1 VSAPAV
7 TASTGSARTLA
18 TEKHRGLVGL
28 LVPRGRRLHPILRL
42 DFVTRVTMYPLFFI
56 LLVVTNYPE
65 RATPFFW
72 FLLVFHVL
80 LWPYIALAV
89 ASRANNQK
97 LAEYRNL
104 LVDSAVIGCY
114 VTMSWFN
121 LGPSAAVLLGIHS
134 GCISV
139 GGWRMGV
146 LGALAIG
153 VGIFLSSLLVGVHF
167 DPLGGHLLAQYLG
180 VAMIFIYTM
189 VFSWQSHGQAQRVV
203 RVAKQLEAQSIDL
216 QRNSVLLEERTHQL
230 ELARDAAESA
240 NSSKSQFLANMSHE
254 LRTPL
259 NAIIGYSD
267 LLIEEAEELE
277 AQDLVPDLD
286 KIRSSGKHLLGLIN
300 DVLDLSKIEAGKM
313 EMSLETFEVRE
324 VVSAVAAMVRPL
336 VEKNGNV
343 FEMSVGAEVGTMHA
357 DLTRVRQILLNL
369 LGNAS
374 KFTSKGTIS
383 LAVTQE
389 EAKDR
394 EWVVFAVRDTG
405 IGMTPEQL
413 ARLFQPFTQADPS
426 TTRKY
431 GGTGLGLS
439 ISQRLS
445 RLMNGTISVVSE
457 PGMGSIFT
465 VRLPVEVT
473 EAKMM
478 RQTGIYRVSRPSVPI
493 PVVTSTRVLLI
504 DDDAATR
511 DLVQRMLA
519 KDDVEMLY
527 AASGQEGL
535 RLAAEQRPDVI
546 LLDVLLPD
554 QDGWAVLTALT
565 TKLELAGIPVI
576 VATTADERGLAETLG
591 ATSYLS
597 KPVTV
602 EELRTAIRGAQS
614 VGAPAPNSATKS

>member
-1 VSAPAV
+1 M
-7 TASTGSARTLA
+7 TARGMTTSRAS
-18 TEKHRGLVGL
+18 EMHRGIIGL

-42 DFVTRVTMYPLFFI
+42 DYFVRVVMYPLYFVLFA
-56 LLVVTNYPE
+56 VTLYPD
-65 RATPFFW
+65 RGTRFFW
-72 FLLVFHVL
+72 ALLSFHLFV
-80 LWPYIALAV
+80 WPQLALAM
-89 ASRANNQK
+89 ASRAKNQK
-97 LAEYRNL
+97 HAEYRNL
-104 LVDSAVIGCY
+104 LVDSLIIGCY
-114 VTMSWFN
+114 LPIAAFN
-121 LGPSAAVLLGIHS
+121 LGPCAAAVLGIFA

-139 GGWRMGV
+139 GGWRMGA
-146 LGALAIG
+146 LSALAIAVG
-153 VGIFLSSLLVGVHF
+153 VAFGSVLVGMQF
-167 DPLGGHLLAQYLG
+167 DPLGGHLFGQGLG
-180 VAMIFIYTM
+180 VLVIFVYVA
-189 VFSWQSHGQAQRVV
+189 VFSWQSYRQAQRMV
-203 RVAKQLEAQSIDL
+203 RAAKQIEAQTMDL
-216 QRNSVLLEERTHQL
+216 QRNSALLEERTHQL
-230 ELARDAAESA
+230 ELARDAAEAA

-267 LLIEEAEELE
+267 LLIEEAEELD

-313 EMSLETFEVRE
+313 EVSLETFEVRD
-324 VVSAVAAMVRPL
+324 VIMATTAMVRPL

-343 FEMSVGAEVGTMHA
+343 LELTIDEDLGSMHA

-369 LGNAS
+369 LSNAS
-374 KFTSKGTIS
+374 KFTSNGTVS
-383 LAVTQE
+383 LTATRE
-389 EAKDR
+389 EARDR
-394 EWVVFAVRDTG
+394 EWIVFAVRDTG
-405 IGMTPEQL
+405 IGMTQEQL

-445 RLMNGTISVVSE
+445 RLMNGSISVVSE

-465 VRLPVEVT
+465 VRLPAEVT
-473 EAKMM
+473 DAKLQ

-493 PVVTSTRVLLI
+493 PVVTMSKVLLI
-504 DDDAATR
+504 DNDSTMR

-519 KDDVEMLY
+519 KEESEILF
-527 AASGQEGL
+527 AATGQEGL

-554 QDGWAVLTALT
+554 QDGWAILTTIT

-576 VATTADERGLAETLG
+576 VVTTADERGLAETLG
-591 ATSYLS
+591 AASYLS
-597 KPVTV
+597 KPVTA
-602 EELRTAIRGAQS
+602 EELRAAIRGAQQ
-614 VGAPAPNSATKS
+614 PAGEAR

>member
-1 VSAPAV
+1 MPAV
-7 TASTGSARTLA
+7 TGET
-18 TEKHRGLVGL
+18 HRGVLGL
-28 LVPRGRRLHPILRL
+28 LVPRGQRLHPILRL
-42 DFVTRVTMYPLFFI
+42 DYIVRVSMYPLFFI
-56 LLVVTNYPE
+56 LLLVTNYPD
-65 RATPFFW
+65 RLTPVFW
-72 FLLVFHVL
+72 ALLVFHVL
-80 LWPYIALAV
+80 LWPYLALAI
-89 ASRANNQK
+89 ASRSRNQK

-104 LVDSAVIGCY
+104 LVDSVVIGCY
-114 VTMSWFN
+114 VTACWFN
-121 LGPSAAVLLGIHS
+121 LGPSAAVLLGIFS

-146 LGALAIG
+146 FGALAIG
-153 VGIFLSSLLVGVHF
+153 VGMVLGSLIFGAHF
-167 DPLGGHLLAQYLG
+167 DPLGGHLLAQGLG
-180 VAMIFIYTM
+180 VAMIFIYTT

-203 RVAKQLEAQSIDL
+203 RVAKQLEAQSVDL
-216 QRNSVLLEERTHQL
+216 QRNSALLEERTHQL
-230 ELARDAAESA
+230 ELARDAAEAA

-267 LLIEEAEELE
+267 LLIEEAEELD
-277 AQDLVPDLD
+277 AQDLVPDLE

-313 EMSLETFEVRE
+313 EMSLETFEVRD

-336 VEKNGNV
+336 VEKNGNA
-343 FEMSVGAEVGTMHA
+343 FELAVDEQIGAMHA

-374 KFTSKGTIS
+374 KFTSNGTVS
-383 LAVTQE
+383 LTVTRE
-389 EAKDR
+389 ESTGR
-394 EWVVFAVRDTG
+394 EWIVFAVRDTG

-413 ARLFQPFTQADPS
+413 TRLFQPFTQADPS

-465 VRLPVEVT
+465 VRIPAEVT
-473 EAKMM
+473 DAKIQ

-493 PVVTSTRVLLI
+493 PVVSSSRILLI
-504 DDDAATR
+504 DNDATMQE
-511 DLVQRMLA
+511 LVQRMLA
-519 KDDVEMLY
+519 KDGVDMLY
-527 AASGQEGL
+527 ARTGQEGL
-535 RLAAEQRPDVI
+535 RLAADQKPDVI

-554 QDGWAVLTALT
+554 QDGWAVLTAIT

-576 VATTADERGLAETLG
+576 IVTTADERGLAETLG
-591 ATSYLS
+591 ATAYLS
-597 KPVTV
+597 KPVSA
-602 EELRTAIRGAQS
+602 ESLRAAIRGAHQ
-614 VGAPAPNSATKS
+614 AAAEPT

>member
-1 VSAPAV
+1 MTAPAV
-7 TASTGSARTLA
+7 TGQTGAA
-18 TEKHRGLVGL
+18 EMHRGILRL
-28 LVPRGRRLHPILRL
+28 LVPRGRRLHPVLRL
-42 DFVTRVTMYPLFFI
+42 DYFVRVSMYPLFFI
-56 LLVVTNYPE
+56 LLVVTNYPT
-65 RATPFFW
+65 RLIPFFW

-80 LWPYIALAV
+80 AWPYIALAI
-89 ASRANNQK
+89 ASRARNQK

-104 LVDSAVIGCY
+104 LLDSAVIGCY
-114 VTMSWFN
+114 VSMSWFN

-146 LGALAIG
+146 LGALSIG
-153 VGIFLSSLLVGVHF
+153 FGMLAGALMFGLHF
-167 DPLGGHLLAQYLG
+167 DPLGGHLLAQARG
-180 VAMIFIYTM
+180 VAMIFIYTI

-203 RVAKQLEAQSIDL
+203 RVAKQLEAQSVDL
-216 QRNSVLLEERTHQL
+216 QRNSALLEERTHQL
-230 ELARDAAESA
+230 ELARDAAEAA

-343 FEMSVGAEVGTMHA
+343 FQMSIAADVGTMHA

-374 KFTSKGTIS
+374 KFTSKGTVS
-383 LAVTQE
+383 LTVTRE
-389 EAKDR
+389 DSKDR
-394 EWVVFAVRDTG
+394 EWIVFAVRDTG

-413 ARLFQPFTQADPS
+413 SRLFQPFTQADPS

-445 RLMNGTISVVSE
+445 RLMSGTISVVSE
-457 PGMGSIFT
+457 SGMGSIFT

-473 EAKMM
+473 DAKLQ

-493 PVVTSTRVLLI
+493 PVVASSRVLLI
-504 DDDAATR
+504 DSDETTR

-519 KDDVEMLY
+519 KDGVEMLY
-527 AASGQEGL
+527 AGTGQEGL
-535 RLAAEQRPDVI
+535 RLAQEQRPDVI
-546 LLDVLLPD
+546 LLDVMLPD

-565 TKLELAGIPVI
+565 TKLELAGIPVVI
-576 VATTADERGLAETLG
+576 ATTADERGLAETLG
-591 ATSYLS
+591 ATAYLS
-597 KPVTV
+597 KPVSA
-602 EELRTAIRGAQS
+602 EELRAAIRGAHQAA
-614 VGAPAPNSATKS
+614 GEPT

>member
-1 VSAPAV
+1 MTSPRTTAPAV
-7 TASTGSARTLA
+7 VGETR
-18 TEKHRGLVGL
+18 RGIMGL
-28 LVPRGRRLHPILRL
+28 LVPRGQRLHPILRL
-42 DFVTRVTMYPLFFI
+42 DYIVRVSMYPLFFI
-56 LLVVTNYPE
+56 LLVVTNYPD
-65 RATPFFW
+65 RLTPFFW
-72 FLLVFHVL
+72 ALLVFHVL
-80 LWPYIALAV
+80 LWPYIALAI
-89 ASRANNQK
+89 ASRARNQK

-104 LVDSAVIGCY
+104 LFDSLIIGCY
-114 VTMSWFN
+114 VTACWFN

-134 GCISV
+134 GCISI

-153 VGIFLSSLLVGVHF
+153 AGMVLGTLPFGFHF
-167 DPLGGHLLAQYLG
+167 DPLGGHLLAQGLG
-180 VAMIFIYTM
+180 VAMIFIYTI

-203 RVAKQLEAQSIDL
+203 RVAKQLQAQSVDL
-216 QRNSVLLEERTHQL
+216 QRNSALLEERTHQL
-230 ELARDAAESA
+230 ELARDAAEAA

-267 LLIEEAEELE
+267 LLIEEAEELD

-313 EMSLETFEVRE
+313 EMSLETFEVRD
-324 VVSAVAAMVRPL
+324 VVAAVAAMVRPL

-343 FEMSVGAEVGTMHA
+343 FELAIDEHIGTMHA

-374 KFTSKGTIS
+374 KFTSKGTVS
-383 LAVTQE
+383 LTVTRE
-389 EAKDR
+389 ESRQR

-413 ARLFQPFTQADPS
+413 TRLFQPFMQADPS

-439 ISQRLS
+439 ISHRLS

-465 VRLPVEVT
+465 VRIPAEVT
-473 EAKMM
+473 DAKLQ

-493 PVVTSTRVLLI
+493 PVVASSRILLI
-504 DDDAATR
+504 DNDATMR
-511 DLVQRMLA
+511 ELVQRMLA
-519 KDDVEMLY
+519 KDGVDMLY
-527 AASGQEGL
+527 AATGQEGL
-535 RLAAEQRPDVI
+535 RLATEQRPDVI

-554 QDGWAVLTALT
+554 QDGWAVLTAIT

-576 VATTADERGLAETLG
+576 VVTTADERGLADTLG
-591 ATSYLS
+591 ATAYLS
-597 KPVTV
+597 KPVSA
-602 EELRTAIRGAQS
+602 EELRAAIRGANQ
-614 VGAPAPNSATKS
+614 PAGEPS

>member
-1 VSAPAV
+1 MSSPSVAMPAV
-7 TASTGSARTLA
+7 AGETR
-18 TEKHRGLVGL
+18 RGIMGL
-28 LVPRGRRLHPILRL
+28 LVPRGQRLHPVLRL
-42 DFVTRVTMYPLFFI
+42 DYIVRVSMYPLFFI
-56 LLVVTNYPE
+56 LLLVTNYPD
-65 RATPFFW
+65 RLTPFFW
-72 FLLVFHVL
+72 ALLVFHVL
-80 LWPYIALAV
+80 LWPYIALAI
-89 ASRANNQK
+89 AARARNQK

-104 LVDSAVIGCY
+104 LFDSVVIGCY
-114 VTMSWFN
+114 VTAVWFN

-153 VGIFLSSLLVGVHF
+153 LGMLLGTLVFGAHF
-167 DPLGGHLLAQYLG
+167 DPLGGHLLAQGLG
-180 VAMIFIYTM
+180 VAMIFIYTI

-203 RVAKQLEAQSIDL
+203 RVAKQLEAQSVDL
-216 QRNSVLLEERTHQL
+216 QRNSALLEERTHQL
-230 ELARDAAESA
+230 ELARDAAEAA

-267 LLIEEAEELE
+267 LLIEEAEELD

-313 EMSLETFEVRE
+313 EMSLETFEVRD

-343 FEMSVGAEVGTMHA
+343 FEVAIDEHIGTMHA

-374 KFTSKGTIS
+374 KFTSKGTVS
-383 LAVTQE
+383 LTVTRE
-389 EAKDR
+389 ESKQR

-413 ARLFQPFTQADPS
+413 TRLFQPFTQADPS

-465 VRLPVEVT
+465 VRIPAEVT
-473 EAKMM
+473 EPKLQ

-493 PVVTSTRVLLI
+493 PVVTSSRVLLI
-504 DDDAATR
+504 DNDPTTR

-519 KDDVEMLY
+519 RDGVDMLY
-527 AASGQEGL
+527 AATGQEGL
-535 RLAAEQRPDVI
+535 RLATEQHPDVI

-554 QDGWAVLTALT
+554 QDGWAVLTAIT

-576 VATTADERGLAETLG
+576 IATTADERGLADTLG

-597 KPVTV
+597 KPVSA
-602 EELRTAIRGAQS
+602 EELRAAIRGAHQAA
-614 VGAPAPNSATKS
+614 GPG

>member
-1 VSAPAV
+1 VTAPTMRSPAV
-7 TASTGSARTLA
+7 SGTTVAAET
-18 TEKHRGLVGL
+18 HRGIVGL
-28 LVPRGRRLHPILRL
+28 LVPRGRRLHPVLRL
-42 DFVTRVTMYPLFFI
+42 DYFTRVTMYPLFFV
-56 LLVVTNYPE
+56 LLVVTNYPN
-65 RATPFFW
+65 RLTPFFW
-72 FLLVFHVL
+72 LLLVFHVL
-80 LWPYIALAV
+80 LWPYIALAL
-89 ASRANNQK
+89 AARAKNQK

-104 LVDSAVIGCY
+104 LFDSMVIGFY
-114 VTMSWFN
+114 VTMSSFN

-146 LGALAIG
+146 LGALSIG
-153 VGIFLSSLLVGVHF
+153 LGIVISSLLFGVHF
-167 DPLGGHLLAQYLG
+167 DPLGGHLVAQGLG
-180 VAMIFIYTM
+180 VAMIFIYTT

-203 RVAKQLEAQSIDL
+203 RVAKQLEGQSVDL
-216 QRNSVLLEERTHQL
+216 QRNSALLEERTHQL
-230 ELARDAAESA
+230 ELARDAAEAA

-313 EMSLETFEVRE
+313 EMSLETFEVRD

-343 FEMSVGAEVGTMHA
+343 FEMSVAADVGTMHA

-374 KFTSKGTIS
+374 KFTSKGTVA
-383 LAVTQE
+383 LTVARE
-389 EAKDR
+389 ESKHR
-394 EWVVFAVRDTG
+394 EWVVFAVRDSG

-445 RLMNGTISVVSE
+445 RLMDGTISVVSE

-465 VRLPVEVT
+465 VRLPVEVM
-473 EAKMM
+473 EPKLQ

-493 PVVTSTRVLLI
+493 PVVTSSRVLMI

-519 KDDVEMLY
+519 KDGVEMLY

-535 RLAAEQRPDVI
+535 RLAVEQKPDVI

-597 KPVTV
+597 KPVSA
-602 EELRTAIRGAQS
+602 EELRAAIRGARQTA
-614 VGAPAPNSATKS
+614 GDPT

>member
-1 VSAPAV
+1 VSSPSAAMPAV
-7 TASTGSARTLA
+7 RAET
-18 TEKHRGLVGL
+18 HRGIMRL
-28 LVPRGRRLHPILRL
+28 LVPHGQRLHPILRL
-42 DFVTRVTMYPLFFI
+42 DYFVRVSMYPLFFI
-56 LLVVTNYPE
+56 LLVVTNYPD
-65 RATPFFW
+65 RLIPFFW
-72 FLLVFHVL
+72 VLLIFHVL
-80 LWPYIALAV
+80 AWPYIALAI
-89 ASRANNQK
+89 ASRSRNQK

-104 LVDSAVIGCY
+104 LLDSAVIGCY
-114 VTMSWFN
+114 VTLSWFN

-146 LGALAIG
+146 LGALSIG
-153 VGIFLSSLLVGVHF
+153 LGMLASALVFGAHF
-167 DPLGGHLLAQYLG
+167 DPLGGNLLAQGLG

-189 VFSWQSHGQAQRVV
+189 VFSWQSHGQAQRMV
-203 RVAKQLEAQSIDL
+203 RVAKQIEAQSVDL

-230 ELARDAAESA
+230 ELARDAAEAA

-313 EMSLETFEVRE
+313 EMALETFEVRD

-343 FEMSVGAEVGTMHA
+343 FELTIDEDIGTMHA

-374 KFTSKGTIS
+374 KFTSKGTVS
-383 LAVTQE
+383 LSVTRE
-389 EAKDR
+389 EKKDR
-394 EWVVFAVRDTG
+394 EWIVFAVRDSG

-413 ARLFQPFTQADPS
+413 SRLFQPFTQADPS

-465 VRLPVEVT
+465 VRIPAEVS
-473 EAKMM
+473 EPKLQ

-493 PVVTSTRVLLI
+493 PVVTSSRVLLI
-504 DDDAATR
+504 DNDATTR

-519 KDDVEMLY
+519 RDGVDMLY
-527 AASGQEGL
+527 AATGQEGL
-535 RLAAEQRPDVI
+535 RLATEQRPDVI

-554 QDGWAVLTALT
+554 QDGWAVLTAIT

-576 VATTADERGLAETLG
+576 IVTTADERGLAETLG
-591 ATSYLS
+591 ATAYLS
-597 KPVTV
+597 KPVSA
-602 EELRTAIRGAQS
+602 EELRAAIRGAHQAA
-614 VGAPAPNSATKS
+614 GEPT

>member
-1 VSAPAV
+1 VTALAV
-7 TASTGSARTLA
+7 TGQTAAAET
-18 TEKHRGLVGL
+18 HRGIMRL
-28 LVPRGRRLHPILRL
+28 LVPRGRRLHPVLRL
-42 DFVTRVTMYPLFFI
+42 DFVVRVSMYPLFFI
-56 LLVVTNYPE
+56 LLVVTNYPD
-65 RATPFFW
+65 RLTLVFW
-72 FLLVFHVL
+72 LLLVFHVL
-80 LWPYIALAV
+80 AWPYIALAI
-89 ASRANNQK
+89 ASRARNQK

-104 LVDSAVIGCY
+104 LIDSAIIGCY
-114 VTMSWFN
+114 VTMSSFN

-146 LGALAIG
+146 LGALSIG
-153 VGIFLSSLLVGVHF
+153 FGMLAGALLFGLHF
-167 DPLGGHLLAQYLG
+167 DPLGGHLVAQGLG
-180 VAMIFIYTM
+180 VAMVFIYTI
-189 VFSWQSHGQAQRVV
+189 VFSWQSHGQSQRVV
-203 RVAKQLEAQSIDL
+203 RAAKQLEAQSVDL
-216 QRNSVLLEERTHQL
+216 QRNSALLEERTHQL
-230 ELARDAAESA
+230 ELARDAAEAA

-267 LLIEEAEELE
+267 LLIEEAEELD

-313 EMSLETFEVRE
+313 EMSLETFEVRD

-343 FEMSVGAEVGTMHA
+343 LEMSIASDVGTMHA

-374 KFTSKGTIS
+374 KFTSKGTVS
-383 LAVTQE
+383 LAVTRE
-389 EAKDR
+389 DSKER
-394 EWVVFAVRDTG
+394 EWIVFAVRDTG

-413 ARLFQPFTQADPS
+413 SRLFQPFTQADPS

-473 EAKMM
+473 DAKLQ

-493 PVVTSTRVLLI
+493 PVVASSRVLLI
-504 DDDAATR
+504 DNDATTR
-511 DLVQRMLA
+511 DLAQRMLA
-519 KDDVEMLY
+519 KDGVEMLY
-527 AASGQEGL
+527 AATGQEGL
-535 RLAAEQRPDVI
+535 RLAQEQRPDVI
-546 LLDVLLPD
+546 LLDVMLPD

-565 TKLELAGIPVI
+565 TKLELAQIPVI

-591 ATSYLS
+591 ATAYLS
-597 KPVTV
+597 KPVGA
-602 EELRTAIRGAQS
+602 EELRAAIRGAHQTAGEAS
-614 VGAPAPNSATKS
+614 

>member
-1 VSAPAV
+1 MTTPTGTAPAV
-7 TASTGSARTLA
+7 TET
-18 TEKHRGLVGL
+18 HRGIMRL
-28 LVPRGRRLHPILRL
+28 LVPRGRRLHPVLRL
-42 DFVTRVTMYPLFFI
+42 DYFVRVSMYPLFFI
-56 LLVVTNYPE
+56 LLVVTNYPN
-65 RATPFFW
+65 RLTTFFKV
-72 FLLVFHVL
+72 LLFFHVL
-80 LWPYIALAV
+80 AWPYIALAI
-89 ASRANNQK
+89 ASRARNQK

-104 LVDSAVIGCY
+104 LIDSAVIGCY

-146 LGALAIG
+146 LGALSIG
-153 VGIFLSSLLVGVHF
+153 FGMLAGALMFGLHF
-167 DPLGGHLLAQYLG
+167 DPLGGHLVAQGLG
-180 VAMIFIYTM
+180 VTMIFVYTT
-189 VFSWQSHGQAQRVV
+189 VFSWQSHGQSQRIV
-203 RVAKQLEAQSIDL
+203 RVAKQIEAQSVDL
-216 QRNSVLLEERTHQL
+216 QRNSALLEERTHQL
-230 ELARDAAESA
+230 ELARDAAEAA

-313 EMSLETFEVRE
+313 EMSLETFEVRD

-343 FEMSVGAEVGTMHA
+343 FEVSIAADVGTMHA

-374 KFTSKGTIS
+374 KFTSKGTVA
-383 LAVTQE
+383 LAVTRE
-389 EAKDR
+389 DSKER
-394 EWVVFAVRDTG
+394 EWIVFAVRDTG

-413 ARLFQPFTQADPS
+413 SRLFQPFTQADPS

-445 RLMNGTISVVSE
+445 RLMAGTISVVSE

-465 VRLPVEVT
+465 VRLPVEVS
-473 EAKMM
+473 EAKLQ

-493 PVVTSTRVLLI
+493 PVVASSRVLLI
-504 DDDAATR
+504 DNDGATR
-511 DLVQRMLA
+511 DLMQRMLA
-519 KDDVEMLY
+519 KDGVEMLH
-527 AASGQEGL
+527 AATGQEGL
-535 RLAAEQRPDVI
+535 RLAQEQRPDVI
-546 LLDVLLPD
+546 LLDVMLPD

-565 TKLELAGIPVI
+565 TKLELAGIPVV

-591 ATSYLS
+591 ATAYLS
-597 KPVTV
+597 KPVTA
-602 EELRTAIRGAQS
+602 EELRAAIRGAHQAA
-614 VGAPAPNSATKS
+614 GEPR

>member
-1 VSAPAV
+1 V
-7 TASTGSARTLA
+7 TAPVMAGRAGA
-18 TEKHRGLVGL
+18 AENHRGIMRL

-42 DFVTRVTMYPLFFI
+42 DFVVRVSMYPLFFI
-56 LLVVTNYPE
+56 LLVVTNYPD
-65 RATPFFW
+65 RLTPVFW
-72 FLLVFHVL
+72 LLLVFHVL
-80 LWPYIALAV
+80 AWPYIALAI
-89 ASRANNQK
+89 ASRARNQK

-104 LVDSAVIGCY
+104 LIDSAIIGCY
-114 VTMSWFN
+114 VTMSSFN

-146 LGALAIG
+146 LGALSIG
-153 VGIFLSSLLVGVHF
+153 FGMLAGTLLFGLHF
-167 DPLGGHLLAQYLG
+167 DPLGGHLVAQGMG
-180 VAMIFIYTM
+180 VAMVFIYTI

-203 RVAKQLEAQSIDL
+203 RVAKQIEAQSVDL
-216 QRNSVLLEERTHQL
+216 QRNSILLEERTHQL
-230 ELARDAAESA
+230 ELARDAAEAA

-313 EMSLETFEVRE
+313 EMSLETFEVRD
-324 VVSAVAAMVRPL
+324 VVSAVTAMVRPL

-343 FEMSVGAEVGTMHA
+343 FELSIAADVGTMHA

-374 KFTSKGTIS
+374 KFTSKGTVS
-383 LAVTQE
+383 LAVTRE
-389 EAKDR
+389 ESKER
-394 EWVVFAVRDTG
+394 EWIVFAVRDTG

-413 ARLFQPFTQADPS
+413 SRLFQPFTQADPS

-473 EAKMM
+473 EAKLQ

-493 PVVTSTRVLLI
+493 PVMTSSRVLLI
-504 DDDAATR
+504 DNDETTR

-519 KDDVEMLY
+519 RDGVEMLH
-527 AASGQEGL
+527 AASGQDGL
-535 RLAAEQRPDVI
+535 RMAQEQRPDVI
-546 LLDVLLPD
+546 LLDVMLPD

-565 TKLELAGIPVI
+565 TKLELSSIPV
-576 VATTADERGLAETLG
+576 VVVTTADERGLAETLG

-597 KPVTV
+597 KPVSA
-602 EELRTAIRGAQS
+602 EELRAAIRGAHQAA
-614 VGAPAPNSATKS
+614 GEPT

>member
-1 VSAPAV
+1 MTSPSVAMPAV
-7 TASTGSARTLA
+7 AEER
-18 TEKHRGLVGL
+18 HRGILGL

-42 DFVTRVTMYPLFFI
+42 DYFVRVSMYPLFFI
-56 LLVVTNYPE
+56 LLVVTLYPD
-65 RATPFFW
+65 RLTAFFW
-72 FLLVFHVL
+72 MLLVFHVI
-80 LWPYIALAV
+80 LWPYIALAI
-89 ASRANNQK
+89 AARARNQK

-104 LVDSAVIGCY
+104 LADSVVIGCY
-114 VTMSWFN
+114 VTACWFN

-134 GCISV
+134 GCISI

-146 LGALAIG
+146 LGALATG
-153 VGIFLSSLLVGVHF
+153 VGMLLGTLVFGAHF
-167 DPLGGHLLAQYLG
+167 DPLGGHLLAQGLG
-180 VAMIFIYTM
+180 VAMIFIYTT

-203 RVAKQLEAQSIDL
+203 RVAKQLEAQSIEV
-216 QRNSVLLEERTHQL
+216 QRNSALLEERTHQL
-230 ELARDAAESA
+230 ELARDAAEAA
-240 NSSKSQFLANMSHE
+240 NASKSQFLANMSHE

-267 LLIEEAEELE
+267 LLIEEAEELD

-343 FEMSVGAEVGTMHA
+343 FEVAIDEHIGTMHA

-374 KFTSKGTIS
+374 KFTSKGTVS
-383 LAVTQE
+383 LTVTRE
-389 EAKDR
+389 ESKQR

-405 IGMTPEQL
+405 IGMTAEQL
-413 ARLFQPFTQADPS
+413 TRLFQPFTQADPS

-439 ISQRLS
+439 ISHRLS

-465 VRLPVEVT
+465 VRIPAEVT
-473 EAKMM
+473 EPRLQ

-493 PVVTSTRVLLI
+493 PVVTSSRVLLI
-504 DDDAATR
+504 DNDATMR

-519 KDDVEMLY
+519 RDGVEMLY
-527 AASGQEGL
+527 AETGQEGL
-535 RLAAEQRPDVI
+535 KLATEQRPDVI

-554 QDGWAVLTALT
+554 QDGWAVLTAIT

-576 VATTADERGLAETLG
+576 IVTTADERGLAETLG

-597 KPVTV
+597 KPVSA
-602 EELRTAIRGAQS
+602 EELRAAIRGAHQ
-614 VGAPAPNSATKS
+614 AATEPG

>member
-1 VSAPAV
+1 V
-7 TASTGSARTLA
+7 TAPSMTTSGVTTPNVAGAAVGET
-18 TEKHRGLVGL
+18 HRGILGL

-42 DFVTRVTMYPLFFI
+42 DYIVRVTMYPLFFV
-56 LLVVTNYPE
+56 LLLVTNYPD
-65 RATPFFW
+65 RMTSFFW
-72 FLLVFHVL
+72 VLLVFHVL
-80 LWPYIALAV
+80 LWPYIALAI
-89 ASRANNQK
+89 ASRAHNQK
-97 LAEYRNL
+97 LGEYRNL
-104 LVDSAVIGCY
+104 LIDSAVIGCY
-114 VTMSWFN
+114 VTLSWFN

-146 LGALAIG
+146 LGALSIG
-153 VGIFLSSLLVGVHF
+153 FGMVVAGLLFGVHF
-167 DPLGGHLLAQYLG
+167 DPLGGHLVAQGLG
-180 VAMIFIYTM
+180 VAMIFIYTT

-203 RVAKQLEAQSIDL
+203 RVAKQLEAQSVDL

-230 ELARDAAESA
+230 ELARDAAEAA

-267 LLIEEAEELE
+267 LLIEEAEELD

-313 EMSLETFEVRE
+313 EMSLETFEVRD

-343 FEMSVGAEVGTMHA
+343 FELKVAEDAGTMHA

-374 KFTSKGTIS
+374 KFTSKGSVALT
-383 LAVTQE
+383 VTRE
-389 EAKDR
+389 ESKQR
-394 EWVVFAVRDTG
+394 EFIVFAVRDSG

-439 ISQRLS
+439 ISRRLS
-445 RLMNGTISVVSE
+445 QLMNGTISVVSE

-465 VRLPVEVT
+465 VRIPAEVSDP
-473 EAKMM
+473 KQH

-493 PVVTSTRVLLI
+493 PVVASSRVLLI
-504 DDDAATR
+504 DSDSTMR
-511 DLVQRMLA
+511 ELVQRMLS
-519 KDDVEMLY
+519 KDGVEMLY
-527 AASGQEGL
+527 AATGQEGL
-535 RLAAEQRPDVI
+535 RLATEQRPDVI

-554 QDGWAVLTALT
+554 QDGWAVLTAIT

-576 VATTADERGLAETLG
+576 IVTTADERGLADTLG
-591 ATSYLS
+591 ATTYLA
-597 KPVTV
+597 KPVSA
-602 EELRTAIRGAQS
+602 EELRAAIRGARQAAGEPS
-614 VGAPAPNSATKS
+614 

>member
-1 VSAPAV
+1 MPAV
-7 TASTGSARTLA
+7 TGET
-18 TEKHRGLVGL
+18 HRGVLGL
-28 LVPRGRRLHPILRL
+28 LVPRGQRLHPILRL
-42 DFVTRVTMYPLFFI
+42 DYIVRVSMYPLFFI
-56 LLVVTNYPE
+56 LLLVTNYPD
-65 RATPFFW
+65 RLTPVFW
-72 FLLVFHVL
+72 ALLVFHVL
-80 LWPYIALAV
+80 LWPYLALAI
-89 ASRANNQK
+89 ASRSRNQK

-104 LVDSAVIGCY
+104 LVDSVVIGCY
-114 VTMSWFN
+114 VTACWFN
-121 LGPSAAVLLGIHS
+121 LGPSAAVLLGIFS

-146 LGALAIG
+146 FGALAIG
-153 VGIFLSSLLVGVHF
+153 VGMVLGSLIFGAHF
-167 DPLGGHLLAQYLG
+167 DPLGGHLLAQGLG
-180 VAMIFIYTM
+180 VAMIFIYTT

-203 RVAKQLEAQSIDL
+203 RVAKQLEAQSVDL
-216 QRNSVLLEERTHQL
+216 QRNSALLEERTHQL
-230 ELARDAAESA
+230 ELARDAAEAA

-267 LLIEEAEELE
+267 LLIEEAEELD
-277 AQDLVPDLD
+277 AQDLVPDLE

-313 EMSLETFEVRE
+313 EMSLETFEVRD

-336 VEKNGNV
+336 VEKNGNA
-343 FEMSVGAEVGTMHA
+343 FELAVDEQIGAMHA

-374 KFTSKGTIS
+374 KFTSNGTVS
-383 LAVTQE
+383 LTVTRE
-389 EAKDR
+389 ESTGR
-394 EWVVFAVRDTG
+394 EWIVFAVRDTG

-413 ARLFQPFTQADPS
+413 TRLFQPFTQADPS

-465 VRLPVEVT
+465 VRIPAEVT
-473 EAKMM
+473 DAKIQ

-493 PVVTSTRVLLI
+493 PVVSSSRILLI
-504 DDDAATR
+504 DNDATMQE
-511 DLVQRMLA
+511 LVQRMLA
-519 KDDVEMLY
+519 KDGVDMLY
-527 AASGQEGL
+527 ARTGQEGL
-535 RLAAEQRPDVI
+535 RLAAEQKPDVI

-554 QDGWAVLTALT
+554 QDGWAVLTAIT

-576 VATTADERGLAETLG
+576 IVTTADERGLAETLG
-591 ATSYLS
+591 ATAYLS
-597 KPVTV
+597 KPVSA
-602 EELRTAIRGAQS
+602 ESLRAAIRGAHQ
-614 VGAPAPNSATKS
+614 AAAEPT

>member
-1 VSAPAV
+1 MTSPA
-7 TASTGSARTLA
+7 TATPSVHAET
-18 TEKHRGLVGL
+18 HRGVMRL
-28 LVPRGRRLHPILRL
+28 LVPRGRRLHPVLRL
-42 DFVTRVTMYPLFFI
+42 DYIVRVSMYPLFFI
-56 LLVVTNYPE
+56 LLVVTNYPD
-65 RATPFFW
+65 RLTPFFW
-72 FLLVFHVL
+72 ALLVFHVL

-89 ASRANNQK
+89 AARARNQK

-104 LVDSAVIGCY
+104 LVDSVVIGCY
-114 VTMSWFN
+114 VTACWFN

-146 LGALAIG
+146 LGALSIG
-153 VGIFLSSLLVGVHF
+153 VGMVAGTLLFGLHF
-167 DPLGGHLLAQYLG
+167 DPLGGHLVAQGLG
-180 VAMIFIYTM
+180 VAMIFIYTT
-189 VFSWQSHGQAQRVV
+189 VFSWQSHGQAQRIV
-203 RVAKQLEAQSIDL
+203 RVAKQLEAQSVDL
-216 QRNSVLLEERTHQL
+216 QRNSALLEERTHQV
-230 ELARDAAESA
+230 EIARDAAEAA

-324 VVSAVAAMVRPL
+324 VLTAVTAMVRPL

-343 FEMSVGAEVGTMHA
+343 LEVAIDEDIGTMHA
-357 DLTRVRQILLNL
+357 DLTRVKQILLNL

-374 KFTSKGTIS
+374 KFTSKGTVA
-383 LAVTQE
+383 LTATRE
-389 EAKDR
+389 EKAHR
-394 EWVVFAVRDTG
+394 EWIVFTVRDTG
-405 IGMTPEQL
+405 IGMTQEQL
-413 ARLFQPFTQADPS
+413 SRLFRPFTQADPS

-445 RLMNGTISVVSE
+445 RLMDGTISVVSE

-465 VRLPVEVT
+465 VRLPVEVSD
-473 EAKMM
+473 AKLQ

-493 PVVTSTRVLLI
+493 PALGASRVLLI
-504 DDDAATR
+504 DNDPAMHELA
-511 DLVQRMLA
+511 QRMLA
-519 KDDVEMLY
+519 KDGLEMLY
-527 AASGQEGL
+527 ASSGQEGL
-535 RLAAEQRPDVI
+535 RIATEQRPDVI

-554 QDGWAVLTALT
+554 QDGWAVLTAIT
-565 TKLELAGIPVI
+565 TKLELAGMPVI
-576 VATTADERGLAETLG
+576 VVTTADERGLAETLG
-591 ATSYLS
+591 AAAYLS
-597 KPVTV
+597 KPVTA
-602 EELRTAIRGAQS
+602 EQLRAAIRGADQ
-614 VGAPAPNSATKS
+614 PAGKPS

>member
-1 VSAPAV
+1 VTAPAV
-7 TASTGSARTLA
+7 TGSSPAAET
-18 TEKHRGLVGL
+18 HRGILRL

-42 DFVTRVTMYPLFFI
+42 DFVVRVSMYPLFFI
-56 LLVVTNYPE
+56 LLVVTNYPD
-65 RATPFFW
+65 RLTFVFW
-72 FLLVFHVL
+72 LLLVFHVL
-80 LWPYIALAV
+80 AWPYIALAI
-89 ASRANNQK
+89 ASRARNQK

-104 LVDSAVIGCY
+104 LIDSAIIGCY
-114 VTMSWFN
+114 VTMSSFN

-146 LGALAIG
+146 LGALSIG
-153 VGIFLSSLLVGVHF
+153 FGMLAGALLFGLHF
-167 DPLGGHLLAQYLG
+167 DPLGGHLVAQGMG
-180 VAMIFIYTM
+180 VAMIFIYTI

-203 RVAKQLEAQSIDL
+203 RVAKQLEAQSVDL
-216 QRNSVLLEERTHQL
+216 QRNSTLLEERTHQL
-230 ELARDAAESA
+230 ELARDAAEAA

-313 EMSLETFEVRE
+313 EMSLETFEVRD

-343 FEMSVGAEVGTMHA
+343 FELSIGADVGTMHA

-383 LAVTQE
+383 LAVTRE
-389 EAKDR
+389 DSRDR
-394 EWVVFAVRDTG
+394 EWIVFAVRDTG

-413 ARLFQPFTQADPS
+413 SRLFQPFTQADPS

-445 RLMNGTISVVSE
+445 RLMSGTISVVSE

-465 VRLPVEVT
+465 VRLPVEVSD
-473 EAKMM
+473 AKLQ

-493 PVVTSTRVLLI
+493 PVMTSSRVLLI
-504 DDDAATR
+504 DNDGTTR

-519 KDDVEMLY
+519 KDGVEMLY

-535 RLAAEQRPDVI
+535 RLAQEQRPDVI
-546 LLDVLLPD
+546 LLDVMLPD

-597 KPVTV
+597 KPVSA
-602 EELRTAIRGAQS
+602 EELRAAIRGAHQAA
-614 VGAPAPNSATKS
+614 GEPT

>member
-1 VSAPAV
+1 MTSPTAATPAV
-7 TASTGSARTLA
+7 RAET
-18 TEKHRGLVGL
+18 HHGLMRL
-28 LVPRGRRLHPILRL
+28 LVPRGQRLHPVLRL
-42 DFVTRVTMYPLFFI
+42 DYIVRVSMYPLFFV
-56 LLVVTNYPE
+56 LLVVTNYPD
-65 RATPFFW
+65 RSTPFFW
-72 FLLVFHVL
+72 ALLVFHVL
-80 LWPYIALAV
+80 LWPYIALAI
-89 ASRANNQK
+89 ASRARNQK

-104 LVDSAVIGCY
+104 LVDSVVIGCY
-114 VTMSWFN
+114 VTACWFN

-146 LGALAIG
+146 LGAVAIG
-153 VGIFLSSLLVGVHF
+153 VGMLLGTLAFGAHF
-167 DPLGGHLLAQYLG
+167 DPLGGHLLAQGLG
-180 VAMIFIYTM
+180 VLMIFVYTT

-203 RVAKQLEAQSIDL
+203 RVAKQLEAQSVEV
-216 QRNSVLLEERTHQL
+216 QRNSALLEERTHQL
-230 ELARDAAESA
+230 ELARDAAEAA
-240 NSSKSQFLANMSHE
+240 NASKSQFLANMSHE

-267 LLIEEAEELE
+267 LLIEEAEELD

-313 EMSLETFEVRE
+313 EMSLETFEVRD

-343 FEMSVGAEVGTMHA
+343 FEVTIDEHIGTMHA

-374 KFTSKGTIS
+374 KFTSRGTVS
-383 LAVTQE
+383 LSVTRE
-389 EAKDR
+389 ESKQR
-394 EWVVFAVRDTG
+394 EWIVFAVRDTG
-405 IGMTPEQL
+405 IGMTAEQL
-413 ARLFQPFTQADPS
+413 TRLFQPFTQADPS

-439 ISQRLS
+439 ISHRLS

-465 VRLPVEVT
+465 VRIPAEVT
-473 EAKMM
+473 EPKLQ

-493 PVVTSTRVLLI
+493 PIVASSRVLLI
-504 DDDAATR
+504 DDDATTR

-519 KDDVEMLY
+519 KDGVEMLY
-527 AASGQEGL
+527 AATGQEGL
-535 RLAAEQRPDVI
+535 RIATEQRPDVI
-546 LLDVLLPD
+546 LLEVLLPD
-554 QDGWAVLTALT
+554 QDGWAVLTAIT

-576 VATTADERGLAETLG
+576 IVTTADERGLAETLG

-597 KPVTV
+597 KPVSA
-602 EELRTAIRGAQS
+602 EELRAAIRGAHQ
-614 VGAPAPNSATKS
+614 AAAEPR